1 MRRRARTDDNQTAI
15 VEALRDIPGVS
26 VAITSALGNGFP
38 DIVVGVGARNYLIEI
53 KDGSKPPS
61 RRELTDDEY
70 DWHERWTGQV
80 DIALCLDD
88 VLEIIGLRGL
98 DS

>member
-1 MRRRARTDDNQTAI
+1 MRRAARIDANQNAI

-26 VAITSALGNGFP
+26 VAITSQLGAGFP
-38 DIVVGVGARNYLIEI
+38 DIVIGFGARNYLIEL

-61 RRELTDDEY
+61 KRELTEDEY
-70 DWHERWTGQV
+70 EFFAQWRGQV
-80 DIALCLDD
+80 EVALNLDEC
-88 VLEIIGLRGL
+88 LEIIGLRGL